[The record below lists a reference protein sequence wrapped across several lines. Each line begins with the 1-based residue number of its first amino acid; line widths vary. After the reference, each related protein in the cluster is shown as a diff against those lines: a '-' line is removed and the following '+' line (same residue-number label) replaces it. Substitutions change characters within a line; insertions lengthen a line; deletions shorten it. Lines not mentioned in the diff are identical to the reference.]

1 MRMYKFFSLA
11 LVALALGACSSTDDV
26 DNNPNGG
33 KPGEDRYLAVNLQNV
48 GSTPN
53 SRAANGS
60 YEDGTEE
67 ESKIS
72 KVRFYFFNAD
82 GSPYLLNNSTNTS
95 GEHVN
100 WLEPANDYNTGT
112 GDADHTI
119 EQISKT
125 VLLINGQTSAA
136 PSSVI
141 AVVNPQTMTA
151 LGDGQHELEEVKTK
165 ITDTKFVANDN
176 GSLSNFVMS
185 NSVYVNANEAVCA
198 AQVSG
203 HVTTT
208 AEAAQKDPLDIYV
221 ERVVAKVTA
230 NVDTEYKKD
239 GEADAAW
246 QKGNGTNWDKDK
258 FGIQVGVINSVEPVY
273 AVVEGWSV
281 ADEDGEAELEKQV
294 STAWNSVDLGINPW
308 TTADYHRSFWS
319 QSVPFLTGG
328 NQPVNHNY
336 TAISSSFGQAVY
348 TLPNTPTKVS
358 DFANINDNT
367 LTKFILATKLVYKD
381 KSTQEWRPAEICEY
395 KGIEYLGEGSVAK
408 IIAKENSNIYVKKGE
423 TYETLSDNDIT
434 FTTTKL
440 EGSQSYNE
448 FKDYNVIATLKDAA
462 RQDLYVDKG
471 TGDNH
476 DWQSISAA
484 DVNLKLAATAAEIR
498 KDGMAYYYTPIR
510 HLGTDPQKVGYYG
523 IVRNHVY
530 KINLQNI
537 KGFGTPVYDPSK
549 VIDPTV
555 PSNEQTYL
563 AARINVLQWRVVASD
578 VNLDQTGK

>member
-1 MRMYKFFSLA
+1 M
-11 LVALALGACSSTDDV
+11 
-26 DNNPNGG
+26 
-33 KPGEDRYLAVNLQNV
+33 
-48 GSTPN
+48 
-53 SRAANGS
+53 
-60 YEDGTEE
+60 
-67 ESKIS
+67 
-72 KVRFYFFNAD
+72 
-82 GSPYLLNNSTNTS
+82 
-95 GEHVN
+95 
-100 WLEPANDYNTGT
+100 
-112 GDADHTI
+112 
-119 EQISKT
+119 
-125 VLLINGQTSAA
+125 
-136 PSSVI
+136 
-141 AVVNPQTMTA
+141 
-151 LGDGQHELEEVKTK
+151 
-165 ITDTKFVANDN
+165 
-176 GSLSNFVMS
+176 
-185 NSVYVNANEAVCA
+185 
-198 AQVSG
+198 
-203 HVTTT
+203 
-208 AEAAQKDPLDIYV
+208 
-221 ERVVAKVTA
+221 
-230 NVDTEYKKD
+230 
-239 GEADAAW
+239 
-246 QKGNGTNWDKDK
+246 
-258 FGIQVGVINSVEPVY
+258 
-273 AVVEGWSV
+273 
-281 ADEDGEAELEKQV
+281 
-294 STAWNSVDLGINPW
+294 
-308 TTADYHRSFWS
+308 
-319 QSVPFLTGG
+319 
-328 NQPVNHNY
+328 
-336 TAISSSFGQAVY
+336 
-348 TLPNTPTKVS
+348 
-358 DFANINDNT
+358 
-367 LTKFILATKLVYKD
+367 TKFILATKLVYKD

-440 EGSQSYNE
+440 EGSQSYNG